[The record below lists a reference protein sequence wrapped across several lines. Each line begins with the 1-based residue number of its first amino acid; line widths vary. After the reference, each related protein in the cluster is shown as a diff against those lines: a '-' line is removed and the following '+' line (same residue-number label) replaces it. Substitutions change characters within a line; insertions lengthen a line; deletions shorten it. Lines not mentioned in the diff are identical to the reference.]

1 MSDEMNVLIAG
12 VGGQGALTLAGVLA
26 DAAMKSG
33 INIIAGEVHG
43 MAQRGGSVFVHVRM
57 GPKVRGPI
65 IPIGNADVIVS
76 LELVEALRY
85 LGFLA
90 KESSIVVST
99 TKTTPPLVWA
109 GMAKYPSKDDI
120 VNEYKKKSD
129 SVYLIDS
136 LDIANRTGNSLTA
149 NIVLLGALVAV
160 AKLPFEK
167 DVILESLASVLPPKI
182 VEVNKSA
189 FELGWQEAAKG
200 NI

>member
-26 DAAMKSG
+26 DAAMNSG

-57 GPKVRGPI
+57 GSKVRGPI

-109 GMAKYPSKDDI
+109 GMAKYPGKDDI
-120 VNEYKKKSD
+120 INEYKKNSD

-136 LDIANRTGNSLTA
+136 LGIANRTGNSLTA

-160 AKLPFEK
+160 ARLPFEK
-167 DVILESLASVLPPKI
+167 DVVLESLASVLPPKM
-182 VEVNKSA
+182 VDVNKSA

-200 NI
+200 KI